1 MNLNKIGEF
10 GLIKKIRK
18 MIRLDASV
26 IRGSG
31 DDCAV
36 ISFNKDKYLLLTCDM
51 IVEGVD
57 FFSGERPYL
66 IGRKALGI
74 SISDIAACAG
84 TPKYA
89 LVSMGLPEGMSVEYV
104 ERIVKGMLDLARKF
118 KINIV
123 GGDIS
128 KADKLVID
136 VSLLGFVKKRNL
148 VLRSG
153 AKAGD
158 IIFVTGGLGGSI
170 KGKHLRFL
178 PRIKEAKKLA
188 ENFKINS
195 MIDISDGLCADLGH
209 ILEMSK
215 VGAVIFESMI
225 PVSKDAGTL
234 NEALYSGEDFELLFT
249 ASKKEAQRLIKS
261 RIAYAKPIGEI
272 VAKKRGL
279 ILVDRNN
286 LKKNLRPKGYK
297 HF

>member
-10 GLIKKIRK
+10 GLIKKFRK
-18 MIRLDASV
+18 MIKLDASV

-57 FFSGERPYL
+57 FYPGERPYL

-89 LVSMGLPEGMSVEYV
+89 LVSMGLPSGISVEYV

-128 KADKLVID
+128 KAAKIVID

-158 IIFVTGGLGGSI
+158 IIFVTGSLGGSI
-170 KGKHLRFL
+170 RGKHLRFL

-195 MIDISDGLCADLGH
+195 MIDISDGLAADLGH
-209 ILEMSK
+209 VLEMSK

-225 PVSKDAGTL
+225 PISKDARTL